1 MSPKKTCVMQTPLL
15 LTENEETNTTNSGQA
30 DIKLIIQSHLKFQPT
45 VVLRLLTI
53 IVTTYHQILFLLNQ

>member
-53 IVTTYHQILFLLNQ
+53 IVTTDHQILFLLNQ

>member
-15 LTENEETNTTNSGQA
+15 LTENEETNTTNSAQA
-30 DIKLIIQSHLKFQPT
+30 DIKLIIQSQLKFQPK

-53 IVTTYHQILFLLNQ
+53 IVTTDHQILFLLNQ

>member
-15 LTENEETNTTNSGQA
+15 LTENEETNTTNSAQA

>member
-1 MSPKKTCVMQTPLL
+1 MQTPLL

>member
-1 MSPKKTCVMQTPLL
+1 MQTPLW
-15 LTENEETNTTNSGQA
+15 LTENEETNTTNSAQE

-53 IVTTYHQILFLLNQ
+53 IVTTDHQILFLLNQ

>member
-1 MSPKKTCVMQTPLL
+1 MQTPLL
-15 LTENEETNTTNSGQA
+15 LTENEETNTTNSAQE

-53 IVTTYHQILFLLNQ
+53 IVTTDHQILFLLNQ

>member
-1 MSPKKTCVMQTPLL
+1 MQTPLL

-53 IVTTYHQILFLLNQ
+53 IVTTDHQILFLLNQ